1 MSPNFTFY
9 RTGAMKTEVVE
20 EELFGKRWDPDY
32 WDPDLIENEK
42 FLKNLPKT
50 NPAFVKSVH
59 LGEYLDYIT
68 YGKIVTGAKRKFSKR
83 GVKYISPTT
92 VQDYGV
98 IHCKLPL
105 FVKKDDIRNS
115 EDKKPRSGDILFNR
129 TGEGTIG
136 RNTVFLL
143 PSEDYTIGDHVNILR
158 LAGVSPFWTSLFLC
172 SQFGYKQVLRYING
186 VSGRVEISFTQ
197 IKKLIIPIPTDLDQ
211 KTVKANYLSFH
222 KWLNRILQTDQFFDQ
237 EETIKVNFSQMVQD
251 VEKLVVGE
259 LKKINAI
266 STQK

>member
-1 MSPNFTFY
+1 MCPNVTWY
-9 RTGAMKTEVVE
+9 RTEAMRTKVLE
-20 EELFGKRWDPDY
+20 EKLYGRRWDPDY
-32 WDPDLIENEK
+32 WDPELIENEE
-42 FLKNLPKT
+42 FLKSLPKT

-115 EDKKPRSGDILFNR
+115 KDKKPSRGDILLNR

-158 LAGVSPFWTSLFLC
+158 LAGLSPFWTSLFLC
-172 SQFGYKQVLRYING
+172 SRFGYKQVLRYING

-197 IKKLIIPIPTDLDQ
+197 IKKLIIPIPNDLDQ
-211 KTVKANYLSFH
+211 KTAQANYLSFH
-222 KWLNRILQTDQFFDQ
+222 RWLNKILQRDQFFDQ
-237 EETIKVNFSQMVQD
+237 EETVKTNFYQMVED

-259 LKKINAI
+259 LKHLNKISI
-266 STQK
+266 QK